1 MTRTDLKQWAEFGAN
16 AITVWR
22 EARRREHHHEIFK
35 LVLDHTLVR
44 GLETV
49 EQMGLTT
56 PEAIIAM
63 CRKYAD
69 LAYPQSSTTKDQ
81 A

>member
-1 MTRTDLKQWAEFGAN
+1 MNYTYTYGPSQDEIIETD
-16 AITVWR
+16 
-22 EARRREHHHEIFK
+22 RRRNHAEIFK

-63 CRKYAD
+63 CRKYAV
-69 LAYPQSSTTKDQ
+69 LAYPPPTAAKEQT
-81 A
+81 